1 MKTLLAVI
9 LMATSVLSFST
20 KASDASDN
28 LIEAAQAY
36 LNNNQSYIQEGYF
49 MGMVQLYGDST
60 PNCIPEGIRYRDINQ
75 RVARVIAYDANI
87 VTMHSAFKIMEYA
100 VNKSYPC
107 KKL

>member
-1 MKTLLAVI
+1 MKTLLAVV
-9 LMATSVLSFST
+9 LMASSVLSFSA

-36 LNNNQSYIQEGYF
+36 LNDDLSYIQQGYF

-60 PNCIPEGIRYRDINQ
+60 PNCIPKNTRYREVNQ
-75 RVARVIAYDANI
+75 RVARVIAYDAN
-87 VTMHSAFKIMEYA
+87 VVAMHSAYEIMEYA

>member
-1 MKTLLAVI
+1 MKTLLTVV
-9 LMATSVLSFST
+9 LMATSVLSFSA

-36 LNNNQSYIQEGYF
+36 LNDNRSYIQEGYF

-75 RVARVIAYDANI
+75 RVARVIAYDANV
-87 VTMHSAFKIMEYA
+87 VTMYSAFKIMEYA